1 MHIPRKPID
10 RRRVL
15 RGLGA
20 TLALPL
26 LEAMLPARASAAASP
41 KRLQIYYMP
50 NGIRMPSYTPTVAG
64 RDYAMTPILSPL
76 ERHRDH
82 FTVITGLANY
92 NGQNLGDPPAGHA
105 PTCGAYLTGTHPK
118 HTEGADIQCGI
129 SMDQVVASEFGKQ
142 TQFASL
148 EVGIESPML
157 MGACDIG
164 YSCSYTNTLSW
175 RTPTVPLPVTITPVD
190 LFTRLFGNGDAMDEH
205 TRSMRMQL
213 QASILDTVG
222 EDAASLTSQLGM
234 NDRRKLDEYLEAVRD
249 VELRIQRASTQK
261 VDIDYSTL
269 TRPATGVPESFEA
282 HVKVMVD
289 LQILAMQADLT
300 RVCTFMQGRE
310 ISNRTYPQIGV
321 PDSHHMLSHHGGDEE
336 KLAKLVRINQLHMQ
350 QFALYL
356 DRMRETPDG
365 EGTLLDSTLVLAGAC
380 LGEPDDH
387 DCMNLP
393 VIVAGGGL
401 AGNRHLVMP
410 KHTPM
415 SNLLLG
421 MIQQLGLPRESF
433 GDSTAPLNLAS

>member
-1 MHIPRKPID
+1 
-10 RRRVL
+10 
-15 RGLGA
+15 
-20 TLALPL
+20 
-26 LEAMLPARASAAASP
+26 MLPARASAAAVP

-50 NGIRMPSYTPTVAG
+50 NGIRMPEYTPATVG

-76 ERHRDH
+76 ERHRDN

-92 NGQNLGDPPAGHA
+92 NGQPLGDPPAGHA
-105 PTCGAYLTGTHPK
+105 PTCAAYLTGTHPK

-129 SMDQVVASEFGKQ
+129 SMDQVVAAEFGKQ

-175 RTPTVPLPVTITPVD
+175 RTPTVPLPVTVTPSD
-190 LFTRLFGNGDAMDEH
+190 LFARLFGSGDVMDEK
-205 TRSMRMQL
+205 TRAMRRQL
-213 QASILDTVG
+213 QASILDTIS
-222 EDAASLTSQLGM
+222 EDASSLTGKLGM
-234 NDRRKLDEYLEAVRD
+234 NDRRKLDEYLEAIRD
-249 VELRIQRASTQK
+249 VERRIQRASEQK
-261 VDIDYSTL
+261 IEIDYSEL
-269 TRPATGVPESFEA
+269 VRPATGIPVSFED
-282 HVKVMVD
+282 HVKTMVD

-321 PDSHHMLSHHGGDEE
+321 PDSHHMLSHHGGDPE

-356 DRMRETPDG
+356 DRMKNTADG
-365 EGTLLDSTLVLAGAC
+365 EGSLLDSTLVLAGAC

-393 VIVAGGGL
+393 AIVAGGGF
-401 AGNRHLVMP
+401 AGNQHIVVP

-415 SNLLLG
+415 SNLLLTL
-421 MIQQLGLPRESF
+421 IQNLGLPQESF
-433 GDSTAPLNLAS
+433 GDSTGSLSLTS

>member
-1 MHIPRKPID
+1 MLIPRKPLD
-10 RRRVL
+10 RRTVL

-26 LEAMLPARASAAASP
+26 LEAMMPARASAATTP

-50 NGIRMPSYTPTVAG
+50 NGIRMPEYTPATAG

-76 ERHRDH
+76 ERHREL

-92 NGQNLGDPPAGHA
+92 NGQPLGDPPAGHA
-105 PTCGAYLTGTHPK
+105 PTCAAYLTGTHPK

-129 SMDQVVASEFGKQ
+129 SMDQVVAAEFGKQ

-164 YSCSYTNTLSW
+164 YSCSYTNTISW
-175 RTPTVPLPVTITPVD
+175 RSPTVPLPVTVTPTD
-190 LFTRLFGNGDAMDEH
+190 LFSRLFGNGDAVDDA
-205 TRSMRMQL
+205 TLAARMQL

-222 EDAASLTSQLGM
+222 ADANSLTGKLGM

-249 VELRIQRASTQK
+249 VERRIQRASQQK
-261 VDIDYSTL
+261 VDIDYSAL
-269 TRPATGVPESFEA
+269 ERPATGIPATFEA
-282 HVKVMVD
+282 HVQAMVD

-321 PDSHHMLSHHGGDEE
+321 PDSHHMLSHHGGDPE

-356 DRMRETPDG
+356 DRMKNTPDG
-365 EGTLLDSTLVLAGAC
+365 EGSLLDSTVVLAGAC

-393 VIVAGGGL
+393 AIVAGGGL
-401 AGNRHLVMP
+401 SGGEHIVMP
-410 KHTPM
+410 KDTPM

-421 MIQQLGLPRESF
+421 LIQHLGLPQQTF
-433 GDSTAPLNLAS
+433 GDSNGSLSLTS